1 MLTSHT
7 VTLDGPRS
15 KFADKLVEELN
26 RLINEQIVSPE
37 FQLLWQTPLTID
49 RARFY
54 SLQLIFY
61 GANRRDC
68 WAHVQARA
76 PYDVKQVIWLHEQD
90 ELIHDP
96 RGGADHVTLMSRE
109 AMALGVTEEELAA
122 AETTPLVRAA
132 LLAFTHLATN
142 LPWLGALTASHFLE
156 RRNNTKLVKG
166 GGASYR
172 WRDRLVNELGID
184 PALLIST
191 SVHVEA
197 DEDHS
202 DMIEDAIV
210 RHVTDE
216 HSYKTAL
223 DGARELMHIDRAYR
237 GAVAHGMRAID
248 S

>member
-37 FQLLWQTPLTID
+37 FQLLWQTPLTIE

>member
-15 KFADKLVEELN
+15 IFADQLVEDLN
-26 RLINEQIVSPE
+26 ILINEQIVSPE
-37 FQLLWQTPLTID
+37 FQLLWETPLTID
-49 RARFY
+49 RAKFY
-54 SLQLIFY
+54 ALQLIFY

-68 WAHVQARA
+68 WAHVQARS
-76 PYDVKQVIWLHEQD
+76 PYDVKQAIWAHEQD

-96 RGGADHVTLMSRE
+96 RGGADHVTLMTRE
-109 AMALGVTEEELAA
+109 AMALGVTEDELAN

-132 LLAFTHLATN
+132 LLAFTHLACN

-156 RRNNTKLVKG
+156 RRNNTKLIKG
-166 GGASYR
+166 GGSSYR

-184 PALLIST
+184 PAKLKSL

-202 DMIEDAIV
+202 DMMEDAIV
-210 RHVTDE
+210 RHVRDE
-216 HSYKTAL
+216 ESDKTAL
-223 DGARELMHIDRAYR
+223 NGARELMHIDRAYR
-237 GAVAHGMRAID
+237 GAVAHGMRAIEA
-248 S
+248 